1 VATSGL
7 LPGSLVH
14 IRIKM
19 PVKLSQEQRQIME
32 DFARLETDTPGNNP
46 KGAVSRY
53 QSKYFFYNWWLSFGS
68 ESRTSGWILIIKDA
82 PPMESK
88 RNVLTVHSVKDKIC

>member
-1 VATSGL
+1 VATSGV

-46 KGAVSRY
+46 EGTVSRD
-53 QSKYFFYNWWLSFGS
+53 QSKKFLS
-68 ESRTSGWILIIKDA
+68 LIVVFSFLIKNLGMDF
-82 PPMESK
+82 
-88 RNVLTVHSVKDKIC
+88 DY

>member
-1 VATSGL
+1 VATSGV

-46 KGAVSRY
+46 EGTVSRD
-53 QSKYFFYNWWLSFGS
+53 QSKFFFTIDGQVLVLNQ
-68 ESRTSGWILIIKDA
+68 E
-82 PPMESK
+82 P
-88 RNVLTVHSVKDKIC
+88 RNGF